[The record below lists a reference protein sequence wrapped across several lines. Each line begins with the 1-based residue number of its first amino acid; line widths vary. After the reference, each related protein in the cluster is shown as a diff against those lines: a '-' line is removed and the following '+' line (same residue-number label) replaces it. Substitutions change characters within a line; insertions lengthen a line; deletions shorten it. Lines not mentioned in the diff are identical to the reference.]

1 LKPLGKTLYQ
11 DVYVAGFNKSN
22 PNAQTVLNELNQALA
37 RLKKDGT
44 LKKIYIAWKMWDDQQ
59 AQIGIV

>member
-1 LKPLGKTLYQ
+1 MKAIGKTLYQ

-22 PNAQTVLNELNQALA
+22 PNAPIVLNELNQALA

-44 LKKIYIAWKMWDDQQ
+44 LKKILVAWSLWNDQQ
-59 AQIGIV
+59 AEIGIV